1 MRMTK
6 FYNELEQSWRKL
18 KQNRPEVAKA
28 IEESDEREYLGH
40 GGWKSAS
47 QTTPCDD
54 LVYRAPM
61 QTEADKFLAKWGGK
75 KICKEGMERH
85 AYHLVTGVMDHNRVH
100 IKDQDGQCGYIVLR
114 VSDNWKLWESPIKL
128 DTRRVAGWWMRGSD
142 YTTAHMVIS
151 IGTSGKS
158 LSRYDAQIFNIKDLE
173 GENYTFSKDPSV
185 PLDQW
190 QTLSEI
196 CGGES

>member
-1 MRMTK
+1 MTK

-18 KQNRPEVAKA
+18 KQDCPEVAKA

-47 QTTPCDD
+47 QITPCDD
-54 LVYRAPM
+54 LVYRAPI
-61 QTEADKFLAKWGGK
+61 QTEAEKFLEKWGGK
-75 KICKEGMERH
+75 KIWQEGMWSH
-85 AYHLVTGVMDHNRVH
+85 TNYLVTRVLDHNRVY
-100 IKDQDGQCGYIVLR
+100 IKDQEGRCCHIVLR
-114 VSDNWKLWESPIKL
+114 ASDNWQLWESPIKL
-128 DTRRVAGWWMRGSD
+128 DTRKVAGWWI
-142 YTTAHMVIS
+142 ACPE
-151 IGTSGKS
+151 KS
-158 LSRYDAQIFNIKDLE
+158 LARLVVSVDLKRGEHLRMHGASPMEGEDLE
-173 GENYTFSKDPSV
+173 GYTFSKDPLA